1 MAFDLQQALRT
12 VVEREGSDLHIK
24 VPSPPLMRVQGRLE
38 PLENTEPLAP
48 ADTERVLREMMPDSE
63 RLNEFAREGEIDFS
77 HTVNGLARFRVNA
90 FRQRG
95 EPGMVVRRIR
105 ATIASLD
112 QIGAPEILK
121 TLSLERRGLV
131 LVTGATGS
139 GKSTTL
145 AAMIDHRNANLPG
158 HIVTLEDPIEF
169 VHAHKKSIVTQREI
183 GLDTPSYA
191 TGLKNALRQA
201 PSVMLVGEIRDGETA
216 EAAIHFAETGH
227 LVLATLHSTNA
238 NQTLER
244 MVNLFPPALERNVL
258 HQMSLNL
265 RAVVSQR
272 LLVRKDGKGRVPA
285 VEVLMNTPRA
295 ADLIKAGKIEE
306 IKEAM
311 VVSTGEGSQTFDAHI
326 HALYAAGLVTEDAA
340 LAAADSPND
349 LRLRIRLDSGGP
361 KAGSGI
367 RILTS

>member
-1 MAFDLQQALRT
+1 MALADLLRELVARDGSDLYVTVGSAPTMNAGGKYVPAGDGAPLSNAAATALVREALVLPDDLSAWERT
-12 VVEREGSDLHIK
+12 GDANAAYALEGSD
-24 VPSPPLMRVQGRLE
+24 
-38 PLENTEPLAP
+38 
-48 ADTERVLREMMPDSE
+48 
-63 RLNEFAREGEIDFS
+63 
-77 HTVNGLARFRVNA
+77 RFRVNA

-95 EPGMVVRRIR
+95 DPGMVVRRIR

-112 QIGAPEILK
+112 AIGAPPILK

-145 AAMIDHRNANLPG
+145 AAMIDHRNASLPG

-169 VHAHKKSIVTQREI
+169 VHAHKKGLVTQREI

-191 TGLKNALRQA
+191 AGLKNALRQA
-201 PSVMLVGEIRDGETA
+201 PSVMLIGEIRDGETA
-216 EAAIHFAETGH
+216 EAALHFAETGH

-244 MVNLFPPALERNVL
+244 VVNLFPPSLERNVL

-272 LLVRKDGKGRVPA
+272 LLIRKDGKGRVPA
-285 VEVLMNTPRA
+285 VEILMNTPRA

-311 VVSTGEGSQTFDAHI
+311 IVSAGEGSQTFDAHVY
-326 HALYAAGLVTEDAA
+326 ALYAAGHVTEEVA

-349 LRLRIRLDSGGP
+349 LRLRIRLESGGP
-361 KAGSGI
+361 KAGAGI
-367 RILTS
+367 RIVS

>member
-1 MAFDLQQALRT
+1 MALDDLLCELVLNDGSDLFVTVGSPPTLNAGGKYVPAGSGEVLDHEAARALVREALT
-12 VVEREGSDLHIK
+12 LPDDLAAWEKTGDANAAYALEGSD
-24 VPSPPLMRVQGRLE
+24 
-38 PLENTEPLAP
+38 
-48 ADTERVLREMMPDSE
+48 
-63 RLNEFAREGEIDFS
+63 
-77 HTVNGLARFRVNA
+77 RFRVNA

-112 QIGAPEILK
+112 QIGAPPILK
-121 TLSLERRGLV
+121 MLSLERRGLV

-169 VHAHKKSIVTQREI
+169 VHQHKMSIVTQREI

-216 EAAIHFAETGH
+216 EAALHFAETGH

-311 VVSTGEGSQTFDAHI
+311 VVSSGEGSQTFDAHI
-326 HALYAAGLVTEDAA
+326 HALYAAGLVTEDVA

-349 LRLRIRLDSGGP
+349 LRLRIRLDSGGA
-361 KAGSGI
+361 KAASGI
-367 RILTS
+367 RIVTG